1 MFTISLSPAMP
12 AFLSRNC
19 KVYIAHVAISTKCS
33 HLFASTDAFLYYLI
47 YIPTAKLENKL
58 YLCNRKEEKLLKG
71 LHL

>member
-33 HLFASTDAFLYYLI
+33 HLFASTDAFFILFNI
-47 YIPTAKLENKL
+47 HTNGKI
-58 YLCNRKEEKLLKG
+58 RK
-71 LHL
+71 